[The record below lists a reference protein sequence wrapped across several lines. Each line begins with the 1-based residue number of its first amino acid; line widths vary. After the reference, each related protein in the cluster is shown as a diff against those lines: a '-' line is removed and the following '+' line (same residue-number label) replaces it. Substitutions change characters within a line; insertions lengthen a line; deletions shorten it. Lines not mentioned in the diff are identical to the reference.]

1 MPLVLPHRAVVT
13 LACIL
18 GHRFV
23 QATLTGVP
31 FLIRDRF
38 ESGMT
43 WLEEGLSLGI
53 DSLPLLGADYE
64 RLNALVGDL
73 ARIGECGFIDQR
85 HQPMERIGLSL
96 VGSRGKEKQTGG
108 GIRQSPTELIARYLI
123 GAAAQPMRLVN
134 DDQVPAGGGQVFE
147 AVTVVLRHSLAGPPP
162 PSVERLDGIHWADD
176 LIARPP
182 HVVRPRDTTERR
194 KVAGDEG
201 SELLREVGVHLRDPL
216 VDESLGRHHQRPAH
230 HPAQL
235 QLAHDK
241 PRFDG
246 LPQAHLVCQQ
256 IADPAS

>member
-1 MPLVLPHRAVVT
+1 MPLVLPHRAVVA

-23 QATLTGVP
+23 QTTLTGVP
-31 FLIRDRF
+31 CLIRDRL
-38 ESGMT
+38 ESSMT
-43 WLEEGLSLGI
+43 RLEEGLSLRI

-64 RLNALVGDL
+64 RLNALVGNL
-73 ARIGECGFIDQR
+73 ARIGECGLIDQR

-96 VGSRGKEKQTGG
+96 VGSRGKEEQTGG
-108 GIRQSPTELIARYLI
+108 GIRQSPTELIAGYLI
-123 GAAAQPMRLVN
+123 GAAAEPMCLVN
-134 DDQVPAGGGQVFE
+134 DDQIPAGGGEVFE

-162 PSVERLDGIHWADD
+162 PSVEGLDRIHWADD

-194 KVAGDEG
+194 KVARDER
-201 SELLREVGVHLRDPL
+201 SKLLREMGAHLRDPL
-216 VDESLGRHHQRPAH
+216 VDEPLRRHHQRPAH

-246 LPQAHLVCQQ
+246 LPRPTSSANR
-256 IADPAS
+256 